1 MTAAVMG
8 SVPPARAG
16 MASAVT
22 NTSREVGG
30 VFGIAL
36 LGTILTTRL
45 NAVFAPALSG
55 IGLPP
60 DTQSAIEA
68 TAGHGTLAPSQLAG
82 LSPEQQ
88 GAVVAAFRDSWM
100 SGFRVSLLV
109 AGLVLLVAAVVAN
122 RFIPGR
128 AHAREVTAAA
138 RESAPLELA

>member
-1 MTAAVMG
+1 MNAVG
-8 SVPPARAG
+8 PERAG
-16 MASAVT
+16 LGSATT
-22 NTSREVGG
+22 NTAREVGG

-55 IGLPP
+55 IGL
-60 DTQSAIEA
+60 TTSAQTTIEA
-68 TAGHGTLAPSQLAG
+68 TASHGTLDPSQLAG

-88 GAVVAAFRDSWM
+88 GAVVAAFRDAWM
-100 SGFRVSLLV
+100 SGFRVSLVV
-109 AGLVLLVAAVVAN
+109 AGLVVLVAAVVAN

-138 RESAPLELA
+138 RVDESAPLELA